1 MKIFAPCFLAVVFAV
16 AISPAFAQPRP
27 QMRQPKTEIR
37 TGTVKEIK
45 HKGRA
50 RTLVVTCDGEDYSFP
65 ITPKVNVEI
74 KLTGGDHTA
83 IQKGAYLEGDGTFTN
98 NRLFLEVA
106 SVRLLPPN
114 AKTPDSKI
122 VKPEMLELGQSLN
135 SQHISG
141 QIMARGTSKE
151 YPEYEEAV
159 LRPAPN
165 VPSIMFK
172 KEISVDIIS
181 SDLDEAKPD
190 QAVELE
196 VIPGRNDKLTLVRA
210 TIEGG
215 EYTPPAEGDAEKK

>member
-1 MKIFAPCFLAVVFAV
+1 MKIFAACFLALVFVVTTP
-16 AISPAFAQPRP
+16 AIAQPRP
-27 QMRQPKTEIR
+27 QTRQPKTEIR
-37 TGTVKEIK
+37 SGMVKEIK
-45 HKGRA
+45 HRGRA

-65 ITPKVNVEI
+65 ITPRVNVEV

-83 IQKGAYLEGDGTFTN
+83 IQKGAYLEGNGTFTN
-98 NRLFLEVA
+98 NRLFLETA

-114 AKTPDSKI
+114 AKTPDSKV
-122 VKPEMLELGQSLN
+122 VKPEMFEPGQSLN

-141 QIMARGTSKE
+141 QIIARGTSQE
-151 YPEYEEAV
+151 YPEYEEAI

-165 VPSIMFK
+165 IPSIMFK
-172 KEISVDIIS
+172 KDITVDIIT

-215 EYTPPAEGDAEKK
+215 EYTPPAEGDVEKK